1 MQDETESLKNN
12 HQDIKPAKGKNGG
25 ARPGAGRPKGKLSK
39 LNEQRQKA
47 KKRFI
52 ERVNKMVD
60 ELFNAQA
67 SIAQGVSYLYRVD
80 QDDKGHDKPAEIET
94 DPHVIKDYIDGKLK
108 DADTYWYI
116 TTERPD
122 NRALDSMLNRAF
134 GKPEEKI
141 DITSD
146 GKRIQQPAVISTI
159 APRNAVPEAEATDSN

>member
-1 MQDETESLKNN
+1 MEIESLKNN
-12 HQDIKPAKGKNGG
+12 QQDIKPPKGKNGG

-60 ELFNAQA
+60 DLFNAQA
-67 SIAQGVSYLYRVD
+67 SIAQGVSYLYRID
-80 QDDKGHDKPAEIET
+80 KDDKGHDKPAVIET
-94 DPHVIKDYIDGKLK
+94 DPYVIKDYIDGKLD
-108 DADTYWYI
+108 DADSYYYI

-159 APRNAVPEAEATDSN
+159 APRHAVPETDPTDSD

>member
-12 HQDIKPAKGKNGG
+12 QQDIKPAKGKNGG

-67 SIAQGVSYLYRVD
+67 SIAQGVSYLYRID
-80 QDDKGHDKPAEIET
+80 KDDKGHDKPAVIET
-94 DPHVIKDYIDGKLK
+94 DPNVIKDYIDGKLE
-108 DADTYWYI
+108 DSDSYYYI

-122 NRALDSMLNRAF
+122 TERVGPNAWPGPDSLRAY
-134 GKPEEKI
+134 G
-141 DITSD
+141 
-146 GKRIQQPAVISTI
+146 STI
-159 APRNAVPEAEATDSN
+159 CATRETRWRPRRGRAHVS